1 MKAAKW
7 MGLGLVALQ
16 LMACGQAEMS
26 AGEYLQR
33 AQQSLAAK
41 DVNAAVIDLKSA
53 LAADPASKEG
63 RMLLADIYLR
73 LGEGE
78 AAEKEL
84 EKAVEAGVRKP
95 DILDR
100 FVLAYFYQG
109 DNERVLAAAIDPSV
123 PKSAQ
128 ASIHGLMAQ
137 IEFYAGKR
145 AEAQTH
151 VNTALEIEGDNM
163 EGLLGKGQLL
173 FAVGKLAEAKAL
185 VEPLVRR
192 ADDHRRAQL
201 MLGDIHAALGDP
213 DAALKV
219 FEAVKAQDPGAN
231 ITRFGYLAN
240 IATIRLNLS
249 KNDPA
254 AVKVIVDELLAKK
267 VVTPDV
273 YYFKGLLAFGEK
285 NYEAASEALQNALK
299 MSEKHRPSLLLLGA
313 VKHAQEQYQQAD
325 MYLSQYVAADPG
337 NIAGRKLLGDVRLR
351 LNQPQ
356 SAYDAM
362 VPALSETG
370 NDAELLEMIGRAAL
384 RKGDFAQGRAY
395 LQKVLEKNPGAA
407 SLKLEL
413 AMASVAQGNPDAAI
427 EDLTKLVQSG
437 EGEFKAEQLLVVA
450 YLQKKQPDKAL
461 ESAQSYLS
469 RHQDDAMSYL
479 LLSSVYQV
487 TGDLVNAESFIDQGI
502 KVDPAHEKLLFAKA
516 QVNFR
521 QGKTQSAKDALEKLL
536 KTHPDFVAAYIA
548 LAEVEAGRGDNARAL
563 ELLTT
568 AAGKDQTAV
577 HPRLLLGRYY
587 LQAGEMEQAK
597 KYVDELKTI
606 APELDD
612 LALLESEL
620 QVKNNDLP
628 AAERLLAQLAE
639 KRPQPQT
646 YFNLAL
652 VQLRLEKV
660 AAAKRSLQSALS
672 TNQQYLPALETLGR
686 IALKDN
692 QLSDALKMSEK
703 IIAQHPDAGAGY
715 ALKAD
720 VMLAQKQIKEAEQ
733 LLVTALGKQE
743 TTRDAIKLYEIREAL
758 GQKDAYQTLEKWLER
773 HPKDTAAMVR
783 VATGYQVQGQAD
795 KAIEHLN
802 KVISLDAKNYIALN
816 NLAWLQYEQ
825 GDLENARHNAK
836 KAYELNGTSAGVLD
850 TYGWVLY
857 HQNATKEAEEILYKA
872 RQLAKDAPEISYH
885 YAVVLHKNG
894 KTLQAKSILQE
905 VMDSKADAAVRN
917 EAKKLLESL

>member
-1 MKAAKW
+1 MSATKW
-7 MGLGLVALQ
+7 MGLALAVLQ
-16 LMACGQAEMS
+16 LTACGKAEMS
-26 AGEYLQR
+26 TAEYLQR
-33 AQQSLAAK
+33 ARQALAGN
-41 DVNAAVIDLKSA
+41 DVGAAVIDLKNA
-53 LAADPASKEG
+53 LTADPSSKEG
-63 RMLLADIYLR
+63 RVLLADIYLR

-84 EKAVEAGVRKP
+84 EKAVAAGVKKQ
-95 DILDR
+95 DLLDR
-100 FVLAYFYQG
+100 LVLAYFYQG
-109 DNERVLAAAIDPSV
+109 DNERVLAAAIDSSV

-151 VNTALEIEGDNM
+151 VNAALEIEGDNM

-173 FAVGKLAEAKAL
+173 FAEGKLAEAKAL
-185 VEPLVRR
+185 VEPLVQR
-192 ADDHRRAQL
+192 ADGHRRAQL

-219 FEAVKAQDPGAN
+219 FEAVKAQDSGAN
-231 ITRFGYLAN
+231 VTRFGYLAN
-240 IATIRLNLS
+240 IAMIRLHLS

-254 AVKVIVDELLAKK
+254 AAKTIVDDLLAKQ
-267 VVTPDV
+267 VTTPDV

-285 NYEAASEALQNALK
+285 EYDAASEALLSGLK
-299 MSEKHRPSLLLLGA
+299 LSEKHRPSLLLLGA
-313 VKHAQEQYQQAD
+313 VKHAQEQYLQAD
-325 MYLSQYVAADPG
+325 MYLSRYLAGDPG

-362 VPALSETG
+362 LPALSETG
-370 NDAELLEMIGRAAL
+370 EDAELLEMIGRAAL

-427 EDLTKLVQSG
+427 EDLTKMVQSG
-437 EGEFKAEQLLVVA
+437 QGEFKAEQLLVVA

-469 RHQDDAMSYL
+469 RHKDDAMSYL
-479 LLSSVYQV
+479 LLASVYQV
-487 TGDLVNAESFIDQGI
+487 TGDLANAESFIDQGM
-502 KVDPAHEKLLFAKA
+502 KVDPEHEKLLFAKA
-516 QVNFR
+516 QINFR
-521 QGKTQSAKDALEKLL
+521 QGKTQSAKDYLERVI
-536 KTHPDFVAAYIA
+536 KTHPDFVPAYIA

-568 AAGKDQTAV
+568 AAGKDQASV

-597 KYVDELKTI
+597 KYVEELKTL

-612 LALLESEL
+612 VVLLESEL
-620 QVKNNDLP
+620 QVRNKDLP
-628 AAERLLAQLAE
+628 AAEKLLTQLAE
-639 KRPQPQT
+639 KRPQAQT

-652 VQLRLEKV
+652 VQLRQEKV

-672 TNQQYLPALETLGR
+672 ANEKYLPALETLGR
-686 IALKDN
+686 IALKEN
-692 QLSDALKMSEK
+692 QPNDALKMSEK
-703 IIAQHPDAGAGY
+703 IIAQYPDAGAGY
-715 ALKAD
+715 VLKAD

-733 LLVTALGKQE
+733 LMVTALGKQE
-743 TTRDAIKLYEIREAL
+743 STRDVIKLYEIREAL
-758 GQKDAYQTLEKWLER
+758 GQKDAGQTLEKWLER
-773 HPKDTAAMVR
+773 HPKDTAAMIR
-783 VATGYQVQGQAD
+783 VATGYQVQGQAE
-795 KAIEHLN
+795 KAIEHL
-802 KVISLDAKNYIALN
+802 KRATSLDANNYIALN

-825 GDLENARHNAK
+825 GDLDNAQLNAK
-836 KAYELNGTSAGVLD
+836 KAYDLSGESAGVLD

-857 HQNATKEAEEILYKA
+857 HKNATKEAEEILYKA

-894 KTLQAKSILQE
+894 KKLQAKSILQE
-905 VMDSKADAAVRN
+905 LLDSKADFPGRS